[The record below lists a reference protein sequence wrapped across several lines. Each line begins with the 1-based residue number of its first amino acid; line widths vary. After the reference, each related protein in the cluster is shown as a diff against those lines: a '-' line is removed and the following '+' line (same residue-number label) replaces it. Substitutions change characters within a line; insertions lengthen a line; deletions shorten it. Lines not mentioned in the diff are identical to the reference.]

1 MSPAIRRGDFCNQL
15 NTIIAEGRFFSH
27 PSCLKSYTSRQH
39 IERRSKRSIDEDR
52 DIKIV
57 YIEATYRKAFK
68 TQY

>member
-1 MSPAIRRGDFCNQL
+1 MGIE
-15 NTIIAEGRFFSH
+15 I
-27 PSCLKSYTSRQH
+27 LKSYTSRQH
-39 IERRSKRSIDEDR
+39 IERRSKRSIDGDR